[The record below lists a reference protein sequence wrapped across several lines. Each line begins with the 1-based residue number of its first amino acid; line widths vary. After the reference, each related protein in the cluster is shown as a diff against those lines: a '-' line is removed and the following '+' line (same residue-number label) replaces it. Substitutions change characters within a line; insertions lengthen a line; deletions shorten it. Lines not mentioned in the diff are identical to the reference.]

1 VKENY
6 PFVTQAFSRHQIDTW
21 LSEVSFRLVKQE
33 FWQFFEGDYWTCG
46 ARLPRPVQVG
56 KEQRHQIS
64 CMVFQKIA

>member
-1 VKENY
+1 
-6 PFVTQAFSRHQIDTW
+6 
-21 LSEVSFRLVKQE
+21 VKQE

-64 CMVFQKIA
+64 CMVFQKTT